1 MIEGFGEKVRLLRA
15 KKELTREEFCGDE
28 TELSVRQLARIE
40 AGTSTPNLA
49 NAQFIAQQLGV
60 GLGELTDGKNLEL
73 PKRYRELKYQILRIP
88 TYSDEDRLKVREE
101 QLDEILIN
109 YYDNLPEAEQVL
121 VDIIQARF
129 EVFNSGN
136 TDFGTDILSDYFE
149 QVKKKKIYTINDLAL
164 IDLYLVCIIVTNFDK
179 KIYKEDTYYK
189 FVKNIF
195 NQGDHINIEDLFFL
209 NKLYLMICSVLV
221 KKEEYIK
228 LGELLGDLYQ
238 LIVKSQDF
246 QRMPLYYMYC
256 WQHSLYGVKNK
267 SEAEGFFKQ
276 ALIFAEMTSD
286 LYLAEKLKE
295 EWQRNITKS

>member
-149 QVKKKKIYTINDLAL
+149 QVKKKKIYTINDLA
-164 IDLYLVCIIVTNFDK
+164 
-179 KIYKEDTYYK
+179 
-189 FVKNIF
+189 
-195 NQGDHINIEDLFFL
+195 
-209 NKLYLMICSVLV
+209 
-221 KKEEYIK
+221 
-228 LGELLGDLYQ
+228 
-238 LIVKSQDF
+238 
-246 QRMPLYYMYC
+246 
-256 WQHSLYGVKNK
+256 W
-267 SEAEGFFKQ
+267 
-276 ALIFAEMTSD
+276 
-286 LYLAEKLKE
+286 
-295 EWQRNITKS
+295 

>member
-1 MIEGFGEKVRLLRA
+1 MTV
-15 KKELTREEFCGDE
+15 
-28 TELSVRQLARIE
+28 S
-40 AGTSTPNLA
+40 
-49 NAQFIAQQLGV
+49 
-60 GLGELTDGKNLEL
+60 
-73 PKRYRELKYQILRIP
+73 
-88 TYSDEDRLKVREE
+88 
-101 QLDEILIN
+101 
-109 YYDNLPEAEQVL
+109 
-121 VDIIQARF
+121 
-129 EVFNSGN
+129 
-136 TDFGTDILSDYFE
+136 
-149 QVKKKKIYTINDLAL
+149 LAL